1 MKPKLLLV
9 DDDEDIRRQM
19 RWALDAE
26 YQVLQAGDRAGAL
39 SLFAEHRPP
48 VCLLDLGLPPQPNT
62 PVEGLAT
69 LAALLE
75 VNPLAK
81 VIIISGQ
88 GERPNAIQA
97 VGAGAYDFLCKPVD
111 LEELRIILRR
121 CYHVARLEFEYRALQ
136 QRLQT
141 GEFEEMLGSSPA
153 MQQVFG
159 IIRKVAPSDAP
170 VLILGESGTGK
181 EMAGRAIHRLSLRR
195 DGPFIAINCG
205 AIPENLL
212 ESELFGHEK
221 GAFTGAH
228 TTRPGRLEMA
238 NGGTLFL
245 DEIGE
250 LPVPLQVKLLRF
262 LQERCVER
270 VGGRKTI
277 PVDTRVLA
285 ATNSDL
291 KAALSNGAFRE
302 DLYYRLAVVV
312 LRIPPLRERREDILL
327 LARAFLQRF
336 AAQARRETLAFD
348 ATALELL
355 QEYPWPGNV
364 RELENR
370 VKRAVIMAEGNTIR
384 AADLELSAAPRKP
397 PVASGH
403 ADGSPVTLKEA
414 REQLEREL
422 VTRALQRHRGKI
434 APAAAE
440 LGISRPTFY
449 ELMEKLGVQRE

>member
-9 DDDEDIRRQM
+9 EDDEDIRQQM
-19 RWALDAE
+19 RWALDSE
-26 YQVLQAGDRAGAL
+26 YHVLPAGDRAGAL
-39 SLFAEHRPP
+39 SLFAEHRPW
-48 VCLLDLGLPPQPNT
+48 VCLLDLGLPPQPAT
-62 PVEGLAT
+62 PAEGLAT

-75 VNPLAK
+75 VNPRTK

-88 GERPNAIQA
+88 GERQNAIHA
-97 VGAGAYDFLCKPVD
+97 IGAGAYDFLCKPVD

-121 CYHVARLEFEYRALQ
+121 CFHVARLEVEYCALQ
-136 QRLQT
+136 QRLHG

-153 MQQVFG
+153 MQQVFQ

-228 TTRPGRLEMA
+228 TTRPGRLELA

-245 DEIGE
+245 DEIAE

-262 LQERCVER
+262 LQERCIER

-291 KAALSNGAFRE
+291 KAALGNGNFRE

-312 LRIPPLRERREDILL
+312 LRIPPLRERQEDILL

-336 AAQARRETLAFD
+336 ATQARREALVFD

-355 QEYPWPGNV
+355 QAHPWPGNV

-370 VKRAVIMAEGNTIR
+370 VKRAVIMAENNTIR
-384 AADLELSAAPRKP
+384 AADLELAAPRQKAP
-397 PVASGH
+397 RPYT
-403 ADGSPVTLKEA
+403 DGDLVPLKEA

-422 VTRALQRHRGKI
+422 ITRALQRHHGKI
-434 APAAAE
+434 APAALE
-440 LGISRPTFY
+440 LGISRPTLY
-449 ELMEKLGVQRE
+449 ELMQKLGIQRE

>member
-449 ELMEKLGVQRE
+449 ELMEKLGIQRE